1 VDVEICLRIYD
12 IDIDSDK
19 FHACFEISGKI
30 MKLTITKIKL
40 GCIRTK
46 LRNEIKYI
54 KNNLSPLLLKKMAN
68 DTLPSVIMV

>member
-1 VDVEICLRIYD
+1 
-12 IDIDSDK
+12 
-19 FHACFEISGKI
+19 

-46 LRNEIKYI
+46 LRNEIEYI
-54 KNNLSPLLLKKMAN
+54 KNNLSPLFLKKIAN